1 MNAEATQDEGRHL
14 ILYDGVCGLCNKWVA
29 QILPRDGKAQF
40 HFASLQSALGRSLLS
55 RFGRNPDVLDT
66 IYVLVDY
73 KTESPRILTR
83 SSAALF
89 VLARLDS
96 PWRFLKIFEVLPT
109 FILDAGYSLI
119 ARYRYRFFG
128 RYDGCLMPSAEFAS
142 RFIDL

>member
-1 MNAEATQDEGRHL
+1 MKAEATQEAGRHL

-29 QILPRDGKAQF
+29 QIMPRDPKAKF
-40 HFASLQSALGRSLLS
+40 YFASLQSELGRSLLT
-55 RFGRNPDVLDT
+55 RFGKNPDVLDT

-73 KTESPRILTR
+73 RATSPRILAR
-83 SSAALF
+83 SRAALF
-89 VLARLDS
+89 VIARLDS

-128 RYDGCLMPSAEFAS
+128 RYDRCLMPSAEFAS